1 MVYNKTLIKMKVNHR
16 INDTFV
22 RIIEDL
28 PKQEINP
35 CKQALAVQN
44 KNTLITYEQFYNYI
58 YRIVLEYVPS
68 DGENPLIKAIKM
80 FPRAIKNARRIKLNN
95 EIISFQNEIMDKYFY
110 IPGNNNVKEKLLELE
125 ENINQLIEDE
135 EMDILENVLSNFNE
149 RMRSGLLADLKKLSI
164 MMDKRK

>member
-16 INDTFV
+16 VNDTFV
-22 RIIEDL
+22 RIIDDL

-68 DGENPLIKAIKM
+68 DGENQLMKAIKM

-95 EIISFQNEIMDKYFY
+95 EIISFQNEILDKYFY
-110 IPGNNNVKEKLLELE
+110 ILGNNNVKEKLLELE
-125 ENINQLIEDE
+125 ENINQLIEDG

-164 MMDKRK
+164 MMDKQK

>member
-68 DGENPLIKAIKM
+68 DGENPLMKAIKM